1 MHAYVRSKTY
11 EDSRKVVEYNSTFNT
26 DSKLE
31 FNILTGIF
39 NTILK
44 SLIFCKKLEIPYQP
58 DKRYLSLRDT
68 LLTFSVE
75 LPEEV
80 VPDNLLA
87 STLFENLA

>member
-39 NTILK
+39 ITRKNSTFFGK
-44 SLIFCKKLEIPYQP
+44 KTKNPLIA
-58 DKRYLSLRDT
+58 R
-68 LLTFSVE
+68 
-75 LPEEV
+75 
-80 VPDNLLA
+80 
-87 STLFENLA
+87 